1 MSIWLTGW
9 LIGCAFGL
17 KISRIFFVLGFLY
30 SLRRDLFE
38 ADPNTRGG
46 RTMLL
51 LSIEA
56 LFELLSSF
64 EEFFLWLSYLFPNEV
79 LESLLDLNSGSCSHS
94 MLSSTLYFDF
104 GKIFENSF
112 LSLGIFIVF
121 KRFVVVLLFFKD
133 NLIILDLGA
142 SNFSNSLINWLI
154 FALLCLSLRQ
164 REITSYN
171 SGEYLFEIFSYW
183 HRWIFS

>member
-17 KISRIFFVLGFLY
+17 KISRIFFVLGFRY
-30 SLRRDLFE
+30 NLRRDLFE
-38 ADPNTRGG
+38 AEPNTKGG
-46 RTMLL
+46 RIMLL

-64 EEFFLWLSYLFPNEV
+64 EEFFLWLSSLFPKDV
-79 LESLLDLNSGSCSHS
+79 LESLLDLYSGSCSHS
-94 MLSSTLYFDF
+94 MLSSILYFDL
-104 GKIFENSF
+104 GKIFENYF

-121 KRFVVVLLFFKD
+121 KRFVVVLLFF
-133 NLIILDLGA
+133 NESLTILDLGA

-154 FALLCLSLRQ
+154 FALLCLGLRQ
-164 REITSYN
+164 REITSSN

-183 HRWIFS
+183 HRWIF